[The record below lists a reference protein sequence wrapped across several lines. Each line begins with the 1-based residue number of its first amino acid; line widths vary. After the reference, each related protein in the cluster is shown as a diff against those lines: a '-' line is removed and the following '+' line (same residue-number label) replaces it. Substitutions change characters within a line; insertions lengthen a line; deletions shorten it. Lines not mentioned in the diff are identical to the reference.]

1 MPRSDNRL
9 LQGDLKSFSFI
20 FHDYLK
26 KTVKKECFILTGQ
39 FLVAF
44 SPLSQSLNAK
54 PIHKKMCCLNS
65 FIFMQIKLVFI

>member
-9 LQGDLKSFSFI
+9 LKGDFKSFSFT

-26 KTVKKECFILTGQ
+26 KIVQKECFILTGQ
-39 FLVAF
+39 FRVAF
-44 SPLSQSLNAK
+44 SPLNQSLHAK
-54 PIHKKMCCLNS
+54 PIHKKMCSLDS